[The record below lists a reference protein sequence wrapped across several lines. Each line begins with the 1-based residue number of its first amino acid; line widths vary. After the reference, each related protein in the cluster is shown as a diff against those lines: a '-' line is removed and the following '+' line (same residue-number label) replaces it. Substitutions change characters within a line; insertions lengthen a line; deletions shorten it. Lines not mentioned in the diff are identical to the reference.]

1 MVLDDNIN
9 GSLAACQVMVGL
21 FGLGG
26 GQWLVNGWS
35 MADNGWSSDV
45 IWTGSFL
52 DVLGNSWDRPALGSC
67 PVKYCTM
74 LDHAWICLGQARSWD
89 MPRYDALCHAVM
101 RTWFSQCADVS
112 TTNKLKHGMPSS
124 EWEDWWY
131 QVWPCVA

>member
-89 MPRYDALCHAVM
+89 MPKHAEVVLGE
-101 RTWFSQCADVS
+101 SD
-112 TTNKLKHGMPSS
+112 
-124 EWEDWWY
+124 
-131 QVWPCVA
+131 